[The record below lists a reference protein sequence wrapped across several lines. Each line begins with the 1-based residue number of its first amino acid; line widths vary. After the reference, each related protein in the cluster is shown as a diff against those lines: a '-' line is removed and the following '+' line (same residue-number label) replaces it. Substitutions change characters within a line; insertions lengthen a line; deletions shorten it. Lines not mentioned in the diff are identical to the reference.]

1 MGRVEDLI
9 RSICRDKGTYAYLDS
24 GSFLRGY
31 QEGIPSY
38 VEDAGM
44 AATELGY
51 GHIEV
56 KNGTPSKVECVKV

>member
-1 MGRVEDLI
+1 M
-9 RSICRDKGTYAYLDS
+9 CC

-38 VEDAGM
+38 VEDSGM

-56 KNGTPSKVECVKV
+56 KNDAPHAVECVKV